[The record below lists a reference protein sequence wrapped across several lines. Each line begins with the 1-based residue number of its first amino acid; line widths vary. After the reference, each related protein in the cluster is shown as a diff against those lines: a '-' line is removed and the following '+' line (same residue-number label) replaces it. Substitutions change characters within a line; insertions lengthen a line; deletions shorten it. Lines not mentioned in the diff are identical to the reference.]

1 MPHSSRKHAVF
12 SRYASHKFTALCLQ
26 GVEPFYV
33 RSAKPTHGL
42 KSFLWTCCGLILSFG
57 LTTLNLVSCGCGSF
71 SGLSEIP
78 DALEATV
85 SNLCWFC
92 IISTTS

>member
-12 SRYASHKFTALCLQ
+12 SRYASHKFIALCLQ
-26 GVEPFYV
+26 GGEPFYV
-33 RSAKPTHGL
+33 RPVKPMHGL
-42 KSFLWTCCGLILSFG
+42 KSFSWTCCGLILSFG
-57 LTTLNLVSCGCGSF
+57 LMTLNFVPCGCGSF
-71 SGLSEIP
+71 SGLSEVS
-78 DALEATV
+78 DAPAATV